1 MTMQLTESHATVGA
15 TRVRLPSLLGVLGVG
30 DIASGAFALA
40 DAAWLGRQL
49 DLGTTAVRL
58 IGAFLLVLGAE
69 KILLRERRTMARVS
83 IAVEALFGL
92 AALDVALMG
101 DPTTLGIAVL
111 IGTAVACEAVA
122 LTLFALSRR

>member
-1 MTMQLTESHATVGA
+1 MQLTEAHATGGA
-15 TRVRLPSLLGVLGVG
+15 TQDRLPSLLGVLGIG
-30 DIASGAFALA
+30 DLASGTFALV

-69 KILLRERRTMARVS
+69 KVLLRERRTIARVS
-83 IAVEALFGL
+83 IVVEALFGL
-92 AALDVALMG
+92 AALDVALMA
-101 DPTTLGIAVL
+101 DPTTLGTAVL

-122 LTLFALSRR
+122 LTLFALTRR